1 MFKKIK
7 TAPGLQSVIL
17 FQKKLKQTYFV
28 GDPEY
33 LLNKTGR
40 IFNPYFLNFLRYI
53 IKIVL
58 TLLDINSMIYL
69 SKVGNQLPRTKV
81 MKNVRKQLQ
90 ERFGKGQYRIT
101 KTGEVHFRNYT
112 QNEGGYYFW
121 AFFAWT
127 VDEALSQI

>member
-1 MFKKIK
+1 
-7 TAPGLQSVIL
+7 
-17 FQKKLKQTYFV
+17 
-28 GDPEY
+28 
-33 LLNKTGR
+33 
-40 IFNPYFLNFLRYI
+40 
-53 IKIVL
+53 
-58 TLLDINSMIYL
+58 
-69 SKVGNQLPRTKV
+69 